1 MGVFFIYIYAIV
13 SLVLWIIF
21 LFIFYFPW
29 NIFNDLLQIYFS
41 WEMQLMAKLMLQ
53 IEFNIMAI

>member
-1 MGVFFIYIYAIV
+1 VGVFFIYIYAIV